1 MRYIVLGT
9 TPTACVIAAY
19 LAKHD
24 VDVTLVD
31 SGGALL
37 HDIANTGIRLTG
49 FRGDLQTPVS
59 VRDLEGLG
67 ALSPSSC
74 VLVCDHPA
82 TAQAKIET
90 LLPLAAQDTVF
101 VTFVSSL
108 VSLKL
113 IDRIG
118 SNRSLAGV
126 ANFEARIRDDG
137 VVETDFHNFIWL
149 GEMDGGHS
157 DRLNRIQNDLS
168 WVAPTFLTSVITG
181 MIWSKAIYS
190 IEAALAA
197 VVNASP
203 MDVYDHPRHRRLAAA
218 LAREN
223 IALADAQGTTPIA
236 FDFFDPNLYRAAN
249 PGEGEVT
256 DVWIKNAWM
265 RHEQFRVGLDDEF
278 PPQVGLGW
286 QLSPANPHQEATK
299 LFDDLLEYAQGCG
312 CSLPL
317 TGELSKLHAQIFSG
331 DKALSWDHLATL
343 ESVRKDLGIDIPY
356 PQPLGGSEKVGRA
369 HTK

>member
-1 MRYIVLGT
+1 MQYTVLGT
-9 TPTACVIAAY
+9 TPTALVMVAY
-19 LAKHD
+19 LARHGI
-24 VDVTLVD
+24 DVTLVD
-31 SGGALL
+31 SRSQLL
-37 HDIANTGIRLTG
+37 DDIANKGISLTG
-49 FRGDLQTPVS
+49 FRGDLHTAVS
-59 VRDLEGLG
+59 VQDLNGLG
-67 ALSPSSC
+67 PLWPSSC

-82 TAQAKIET
+82 TALAKLET
-90 LLPLAAQDTVF
+90 LLPLAAHDTVF
-101 VTFVSSL
+101 VSFVSSL

-113 IDRIG
+113 VELIG
-118 SNRSLAGV
+118 PDRSLAGV

-149 GEMDGGHS
+149 GEMDGTHS
-157 DRLNRIQNDLS
+157 EGLNRIQNALS
-168 WVAPTFLTSVITG
+168 WVAPTFLTSVIRG

-197 VVNASP
+197 VVNAGP
-203 MDVYDHPRHRRLAAA
+203 MEVYDNPRHRRLAAA
-218 LAREN
+218 LVREN
-223 IALADAQGTTPIA
+223 IALADALGTAAIA

-286 QLSPANPHQEATK
+286 QLSPANPHQEATT
-299 LFDDLLEYAQGCG
+299 LFDELLEYAQACG
-312 CSLPL
+312 ITLPL
-317 TGELSKLHAQIFSG
+317 TRELSRLHAQIVSG
-331 DKALSWDHLATL
+331 HKALSWDHLATL

-356 PQPLGGSEKVGRA
+356 PKID
-369 HTK
+369 